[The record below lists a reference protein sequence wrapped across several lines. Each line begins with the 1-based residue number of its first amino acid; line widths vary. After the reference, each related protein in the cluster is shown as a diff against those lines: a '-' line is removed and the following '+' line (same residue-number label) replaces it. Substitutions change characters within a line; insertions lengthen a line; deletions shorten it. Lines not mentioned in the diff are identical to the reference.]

1 MTTSINSASDAS
13 TRSNSTQS
21 TGTNAYDKLDTGA
34 FIQMLL
40 AEMQNQDPLS
50 PMDNAQIVQ
59 QISQIKAIQSNT
71 QLMETLESVL
81 LGQNVSTAS
90 GMIGKTIQGL
100 TADGDQVSGVVER
113 VTITDG
119 IPTLYVGEEAVTL
132 KNVSAI
138 QAAGAE

>member
-1 MTTSINSASDAS
+1 
-13 TRSNSTQS
+13 
-21 TGTNAYDKLDTGA
+21 
-34 FIQMLL
+34 MLL